1 MRAAQACDFFW
12 WPALYILPK
21 RYIRCIALPA
31 AGKVTH
37 SLRNEGLK
45 ALLHTRTPNHREQ
58 YQLCAVLQAGVA
70 TTSAHSGD
78 FQMAKFHNFFKQ
90 IKILLSKV
98 KTGFQKTIVF

>member
-21 RYIRCIALPA
+21 RYIRCIAQTSA
-31 AGKVTH
+31 EKVTN

-45 ALLHTRTPNHREQ
+45 ALLHTHTPNHPEQ
-58 YQLCAVLQAGVA
+58 YQLCAILQASID

-78 FQMAKFHNFFKQ
+78 FRMAKFHNFFKQ
-90 IKILLSKV
+90 INFIVQGMPIPRSG
-98 KTGFQKTIVF
+98 TGF